1 MKSIAF
7 VFAFCLF
14 SITIFAQIATPK
26 MEKEP
31 LKNIEVTGTAELE
44 IVPDEIYFSISL
56 KEYFKD
62 EKSQKDKVAIE
73 TLEKQLIE
81 ATKTAGLPKENL
93 SISGVSGYKEWNGKR
108 KPQVFLAAKQYQLK
122 LTNLNNINDLMA
134 KVDDRGVEYVSV
146 NRVEHSR
153 KEEFRKQVKI
163 NALKAAKEKATYLVE
178 SIGEKISGV
187 LEIKEIEDGNYYPV
201 YLQAKASNR
210 MMTMAADESA
220 GGDNNLEYQK
230 IKFSYKML
238 AIFRI
243 Q

>member
-14 SITIFAQIATPK
+14 SIAIFAQTAAPK
-26 MEKEP
+26 MEKDP

-62 EKSQKDKVAIE
+62 ERNQKDKIIIE

-81 ATKTAGLPKENL
+81 AVKTTGLPKENL
-93 SISGVSGYKEWNGKR
+93 SISGVSGYKEWNGRR

-134 KVDDRGVEYVSV
+134 KVDDRGVEYVTVS
-146 NRVEHSR
+146 RVEHSK

-163 NALKAAKEKATYLVE
+163 NALKAAKEKAVYLVE
-178 SIGEKISGV
+178 SIGEKIAGV
-187 LEIKEIEDGNYYPV
+187 IEIKEIEDGNYYPV
-201 YLQAKASNR
+201 YKQAQYNVR
-210 MMTMAADESA
+210 MAMANDAAPE
-220 GGDNNLEYQK
+220 GDNSLEYQK

-238 AIFRI
+238 AIFKI